1 MTPSYLPFIKKETL
15 HILRD
20 SRTMTIV
27 LFIPVILM
35 ILFGFAISTE
45 VNNVNVMAVTPVH
58 NDYTRDVLARV
69 GENPYMTFKG
79 CIPPDEIDT
88 QLRRSKVDVVIVFGN
103 DTSSPAIELI
113 MDASKTNTVQAAASY
128 LQSIV
133 TTGTHT
139 SIPILI
145 HTLYNPQM
153 KSAYNFVP
161 GIMGMLFI
169 LICAMMTSVSI
180 VREKETGTME
190 ILLVS
195 PIRPMR
201 IILTKLIPYFVLSC
215 IVLATILLIA
225 YGLLEL
231 PLSVTVINVIGVSLL
246 YIILSLAL
254 GLLIS
259 TMTRRQVVALLV
271 SAMLFMLPVIMLSG
285 MLFPVENMPLVLQ
298 GISCIVPARWYID
311 AMRKLMI
318 EQLPISGVLDDV
330 MILALMTVVI
340 IAVAIRKFNDKL
352 E

>member
-1 MTPSYLPFIKKETL
+1 MILSFIPFIKKETL

-20 SRTMTIV
+20 SRTMIIV
-27 LFIPVILM
+27 LLIPVILM
-35 ILFGFAISTE
+35 VLFGFAISME
-45 VNNVNVMAVTPVH
+45 VNNVNVVAVTPVQ
-58 NDYTRDVLARV
+58 NDYVRGLLSRIS
-69 GENPYMTFKG
+69 ENPYMTFKG
-79 CIPPDEIDT
+79 CIAPGDIDAT
-88 QLRRSKVDVVIVFGN
+88 LRQGKADAVVVFGD
-103 DTSSPAIELI
+103 DTPPAGIELI
-113 MDASKTNTVQAAASY
+113 MDASKTNTVQSATAY
-128 LQSIV
+128 IQGIV
-133 TTGTHT
+133 SEGQQAGK
-139 SIPILI
+139 PII
-145 HTLYNPQM
+145 TRTLYNPQM

-195 PIRPMR
+195 PVRPMR
-201 IILTKLIPYFVLSC
+201 IVTAKLVPYFVLSC
-215 IVLATILLIA
+215 IVLSTILLIA

-231 PLSVTVINVIGVSLL
+231 PLSASAFNVVGVSLL

-254 GLLIS
+254 GILIS

-285 MLFPVENMPLVLQ
+285 MLFPVENMPRVLQ
-298 GISCIVPARWYID
+298 WISYVVPARWYID

-330 MILALMTVVI
+330 IILTAMAFFI
-340 IAVAIRKFNDKL
+340 IAVAVGRFNDKL

>member
-1 MTPSYLPFIKKETL
+1 MI
-15 HILRD
+15 
-20 SRTMTIV
+20 IV
-27 LFIPVILM
+27 LLIPVILM

-45 VNNVNVMAVTPVH
+45 VNNVNVAAVAPVQS
-58 NDYTRDVLARV
+58 DYVRSVLSRV
-69 GENPYMTFKG
+69 SENQYMTFTG
-79 CIPPDEIDT
+79 CIAPGDVDNV
-88 QLRRSKVDVVIVFGN
+88 LRQGRADAVIVFN
-103 DTSSPAIELI
+103 DDTSSPQVQLI
-113 MDASKTNTVQAAASY
+113 MDASKTNTVQSASAY
-128 LQSIV
+128 LSNIISEV
-133 TTGTHT
+133 SRSAMPVIT
-139 SIPILI
+139 

-195 PIRPMR
+195 PVRPMR
-201 IILTKLIPYFVLSC
+201 IVLTKLIPYFILSC

-225 YGLLEL
+225 YGLLGL
-231 PLSVTVINVIGVSLL
+231 PLSVTVFNVVGVSLL
-246 YIILSLAL
+246 YIVLSLGL

-259 TMTRRQVVALLV
+259 TLTSQQVVALLV

-285 MLFPVENMPLVLQ
+285 MLFPIENMPTALQ
-298 GISCIVPARWYID
+298 WVSHIIPARWYID

-318 EQLPISGVLDDV
+318 EQLPVTAVIDDIA
-330 MILALMTVVI
+330 ILCGIALLVITV
-340 IAVAIRKFNDKL
+340 AVKKFNDKL